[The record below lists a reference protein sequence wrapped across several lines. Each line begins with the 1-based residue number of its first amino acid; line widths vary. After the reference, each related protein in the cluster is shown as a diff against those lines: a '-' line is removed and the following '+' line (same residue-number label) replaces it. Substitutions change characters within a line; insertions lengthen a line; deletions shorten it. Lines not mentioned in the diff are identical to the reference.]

1 MPRLWR
7 GDRSS
12 LRSRQIPN
20 QAKGVGGGGGGGC
33 DFSCLDVPT
42 SSADKAVM
50 TVKGDFEGGISSDK
64 DI

>member
-12 LRSRQIPN
+12 LRSWQIPN
-20 QAKGVGGGGGGGC
+20 QAKGVGGGGGC

-42 SSADKAVM
+42 SSADKAVVM
-50 TVKGDFEGGISSDK
+50 RVKGDFEGGISSDK

>member
-12 LRSRQIPN
+12 LRSRQISN
-20 QAKGVGGGGGGGC
+20 QAKGGRRGGC

-50 TVKGDFEGGISSDK
+50 RVKGDFEGGISSDK
-64 DI
+64 DV